1 MTMGRDIAAEILE
14 GLEDAAAYLDGR
26 PNGARVTVV
35 NIPDPIDVRALRQS
49 VGITQAEFSAR
60 YGIPLE
66 TLRKWE
72 RGTRLPE
79 VAAQQYLRV
88 IQKNPSL
95 IAEMV
100 GAE

>member
-1 MTMGRDIAAEILE
+1 MARNIAAEILE

-26 PNGARVTVV
+26 PNGARVSTVNV
-35 NIPDPIDVRALRQS
+35 ADPVDVRAVRKS

-72 RGTRLPE
+72 RGTRSPE
-79 VAAQQYLRV
+79 IAAQQYLRV

-100 GAE
+100 ESV

>member
-1 MTMGRDIAAEILE
+1 MIRNIAAEILE

-26 PNGARVTVV
+26 PHCAQATVV
-35 NIPDPIDVRALRQS
+35 NVPEPINVRAMRQS
-49 VGITQAEFSAR
+49 VGITQAEFSTR

-88 IQKNPSL
+88 IQKNPAL
-95 IAEMV
+95 IAEKV
-100 GAE
+100 GAT